1 MWASTHCSFQTS
13 DGFACC
19 LTDEMKSGEEEEGQ
33 TGRLRERPLKDSSKR
48 HIQMKKKKS
57 TSSEKVRRPMVG
69 GGAGVERK
77 PVMELVAIC

>member
-33 TGRLRERPLKDSSKR
+33 TGQLRERPLKDSSKC
-48 HIQMKKKKS
+48 HIQMKKKNPLALRS
-57 TSSEKVRRPMVG
+57 
-69 GGAGVERK
+69 
-77 PVMELVAIC
+77 